1 MAQSELN
8 FYLLI
13 CKRNQSKV
21 NVMYNDSMDESQLQL
36 NEKDELC
43 HLLTLKNL
51 DKTAIKK
58 MLDRAQK
65 YISSKIISEEEK
77 NFFQNHTIANL
88 FFEPSTR
95 TRGSFEI
102 AAKYLGCNVINID
115 VENSSKKKGETLL
128 DSVKTIQSLGASA
141 LIVRHGEKGSLKLIT
156 EEIGEHCV
164 VINAGE
170 ANISHP
176 TQGLLDLLTI
186 RQEKKSF
193 ENLVVT
199 IIGDLSHSRVAQST
213 AQGLTTMGVKEIRLV
228 SPTQFS
234 LDENI
239 SPVCRSINNVDEG
252 IKNADVV
259 MALRIQHERINAT
272 EEEYTTQNYFE
283 EFGLT
288 HKRMKLASPD
298 AIIMHPGPMN
308 RNVEIESSLADSP
321 KSVILKQVAN
331 GVSVR
336 MAVID
341 QLLKSRFKS

>member
-1 MAQSELN
+1 
-8 FYLLI
+8 
-13 CKRNQSKV
+13 
-21 NVMYNDSMDESQLQL
+21 MDESLLQL

-51 DKTAIKK
+51 DKTAIEKI
-58 MLDRAQK
+58 LDQAQI
-65 YISSKIISEEEK
+65 YTSSKIISDEERG
-77 NFFQNHTIANL
+77 FFQNLTVANL

-102 AAKYLGCNVINID
+102 ASRYLGCNVINID
-115 VENSSKKKGETLL
+115 IENSSEKKGESLIDTA
-128 DSVKTIQSLGASA
+128 KTIQSLGANV
-141 LIVRHGEKGSLKLIT
+141 LIVRHGEQDTLRLIT
-156 EEIGEHCV
+156 NEIGEHCI

-193 ENLVVT
+193 ENLIIT

-213 AQGLTTMGVKEIRLV
+213 AQGLTTMGVREIRLV
-228 SPTQFS
+228 SPEQFS

-239 SPVCRSINNVDEG
+239 SHVCRSLNNVDEG

-259 MALRIQHERINAT
+259 MALRIQYERINAT
-272 EEEYTTQNYFE
+272 GEEYTTQNYFE

-288 HKRMKLASPD
+288 HNRMKLASPD

-321 KSVILKQVAN
+321 KSVIQRQVAN
-331 GVSVR
+331 GVAVR

-341 QLLKSRFKS
+341 QLLKSRFK

>member
-1 MAQSELN
+1 
-8 FYLLI
+8 
-13 CKRNQSKV
+13 
-21 NVMYNDSMDESQLQL
+21 MDESLLQL

-51 DKTAIKK
+51 DKTAIEK
-58 MLDRAQK
+58 MLDQAQK
-65 YISSKIISEEEK
+65 YISSKIISDEEK
-77 NFFQNHTIANL
+77 DFFQNLTIANL

-228 SPTQFS
+228 SPKQFS

-239 SPVCRSINNVDEG
+239 SSVCRSINNVDEG

-272 EEEYTTQNYFE
+272 GEEYTTQNYFE

-331 GVSVR
+331 GVAVR

>member
-1 MAQSELN
+1 
-8 FYLLI
+8 
-13 CKRNQSKV
+13 
-21 NVMYNDSMDESQLQL
+21 MDESLLQL

-51 DKTAIKK
+51 DKTAIEKI
-58 MLDRAQK
+58 LDQAQN
-65 YISSKIISEEEK
+65 YISSKIISDEEK
-77 NFFQNHTIANL
+77 DFFHNLTIANL

-331 GVSVR
+331 GVAVR

>member
-1 MAQSELN
+1 
-8 FYLLI
+8 
-13 CKRNQSKV
+13 
-21 NVMYNDSMDESQLQL
+21 MYNDYMDESLLQL

-51 DKTAIKK
+51 DKTAIEKI
-58 MLDRAQK
+58 LDQAQI
-65 YISSKIISEEEK
+65 YTSSKIISDEERG
-77 NFFQNHTIANL
+77 FFQNLTVANL

-102 AAKYLGCNVINID
+102 ASRYLGCNVINID
-115 VENSSKKKGETLL
+115 IENSSEKKGESLIDTA
-128 DSVKTIQSLGASA
+128 KTIQSLGANV
-141 LIVRHGEKGSLKLIT
+141 LIVRHGEQDTLRLIT
-156 EEIGEHCV
+156 NEIGEHCI

-193 ENLVVT
+193 ENLIIT

-213 AQGLTTMGVKEIRLV
+213 AQGLTSMGVREIRLV
-228 SPTQFS
+228 SPEQFS

-239 SPVCRSINNVDEG
+239 SHVCRSLNNVDEG

-272 EEEYTTQNYFE
+272 GEEYTTQNYFE

-288 HKRMKLASPD
+288 HNRMKLASPD

-321 KSVILKQVAN
+321 KSVIQRQVAN
-331 GVSVR
+331 GVAVR

-341 QLLKSRFKS
+341 QLLKSRFK

>member
-1 MAQSELN
+1 
-8 FYLLI
+8 
-13 CKRNQSKV
+13 
-21 NVMYNDSMDESQLQL
+21 MDESQLQL

-51 DKTAIKK
+51 DKTAIEKI
-58 MLDRAQK
+58 LDRAQK
-65 YISSKIISEEEK
+65 YTTSKIIPDVEK
-77 NFFQNHTIANL
+77 DFFHNLTIANL

-128 DSVKTIQSLGASA
+128 DSVKTIQSLGVSA
-141 LIVRHGEKGSLKLIT
+141 LIVRHDEKDSLKLIT

-199 IIGDLSHSRVAQST
+199 IIGDLSHSRVVQST

-228 SPTQFS
+228 SPKQFS

-239 SPVCRSINNVDEG
+239 SPVCRSLNNVDEG

-283 EFGLT
+283 ELG
-288 HKRMKLASPD
+288 
-298 AIIMHPGPMN
+298 
-308 RNVEIESSLADSP
+308 
-321 KSVILKQVAN
+321 
-331 GVSVR
+331 
-336 MAVID
+336 
-341 QLLKSRFKS
+341 

>member
-1 MAQSELN
+1 
-8 FYLLI
+8 
-13 CKRNQSKV
+13 
-21 NVMYNDSMDESQLQL
+21 MYNDYMDESLLQL

-51 DKTAIKK
+51 DKTAIEKI
-58 MLDRAQK
+58 LDQAQI
-65 YISSKIISEEEK
+65 YTASKIISDEERG
-77 NFFQNHTIANL
+77 FFQNLTIANL

-102 AAKYLGCNVINID
+102 AARYLGCNVINID
-115 VENSSKKKGETLL
+115 IENSSEKKGESLIDTA
-128 DSVKTIQSLGASA
+128 KTIQSLGANV
-141 LIVRHGEKGSLKLIT
+141 LIVRHGEQDTLRLIT
-156 EEIGEHCV
+156 NAIGEHSI

-193 ENLVVT
+193 ENLIVT

-213 AQGLTTMGVKEIRLV
+213 AQGLTTMGVREIRLV
-228 SPTQFS
+228 SPEQFS

-239 SPVCRSINNVDEG
+239 SHVCRSLNNVDEG

-272 EEEYTTQNYFE
+272 GEEYTTQNYFE

-288 HKRMKLASPD
+288 HNRMKLASPD

-321 KSVILKQVAN
+321 KSVIQKQVAN
-331 GVSVR
+331 GVAVR

-341 QLLKSRFKS
+341 QLLKSRFK

>member
-1 MAQSELN
+1 
-8 FYLLI
+8 
-13 CKRNQSKV
+13 
-21 NVMYNDSMDESQLQL
+21 MDESQLQL

-51 DKTAIKK
+51 DKTAIEKI
-58 MLDRAQK
+58 LDQAQN
-65 YISSKIISEEEK
+65 YISSKIISDEEK
-77 NFFQNHTIANL
+77 DFFHNLTIANL

-272 EEEYTTQNYFE
+272 EEKYTTQNYFE

-331 GVSVR
+331 GVAVR
-336 MAVID
+336 MTVID

>member
-1 MAQSELN
+1 
-8 FYLLI
+8 
-13 CKRNQSKV
+13 
-21 NVMYNDSMDESQLQL
+21 MDESLLQL

-51 DKTAIKK
+51 DKTAIEKI
-58 MLDRAQK
+58 LDQAQI
-65 YISSKIISEEEK
+65 YTSSKIISDEERG
-77 NFFQNHTIANL
+77 FFQNLTVANL

-102 AAKYLGCNVINID
+102 ASRYLGCNVINID
-115 VENSSKKKGETLL
+115 IENSSEKKGESLIDTA
-128 DSVKTIQSLGASA
+128 KTIQSLGANV
-141 LIVRHGEKGSLKLIT
+141 LIVRHGEQDTLRLIT
-156 EEIGEHCV
+156 NEIGEHCI

-193 ENLVVT
+193 ENLIVT

-213 AQGLTTMGVKEIRLV
+213 AQGLTTMGVREIRLV
-228 SPTQFS
+228 SPEQFS

-239 SPVCRSINNVDEG
+239 SHVCRSLNNVDEG

-272 EEEYTTQNYFE
+272 GEEYTMQNYFE

-288 HKRMKLASPD
+288 HNRMKLASPD

-321 KSVILKQVAN
+321 KSVIQRQVAN
-331 GVSVR
+331 GVAVR

-341 QLLKSRFKS
+341 QLLKSRFK

>member
-1 MAQSELN
+1 
-8 FYLLI
+8 
-13 CKRNQSKV
+13 
-21 NVMYNDSMDESQLQL
+21 MDESQLQL

-51 DKTAIKK
+51 DKTAIEK
-58 MLDRAQK
+58 MLDQAQK
-65 YISSKIISEEEK
+65 YISSNIISDEEK
-77 NFFQNHTIANL
+77 DFFQNLTIANL

-272 EEEYTTQNYFE
+272 EEKYTTQNYFE

>member
-1 MAQSELN
+1 
-8 FYLLI
+8 
-13 CKRNQSKV
+13 
-21 NVMYNDSMDESQLQL
+21 MDESLLQL

-51 DKTAIKK
+51 DKTAIEK
-58 MLDRAQK
+58 MLDQAQK
-65 YISSKIISEEEK
+65 YISSKIISDEEK
-77 NFFQNHTIANL
+77 DFFQNLTIANL

-272 EEEYTTQNYFE
+272 EEKYTTQNYFE

-331 GVSVR
+331 GVAVR

>member
-1 MAQSELN
+1 
-8 FYLLI
+8 
-13 CKRNQSKV
+13 
-21 NVMYNDSMDESQLQL
+21 MYNDSMDESQLQL

-51 DKTAIKK
+51 DKTAIEK
-58 MLDRAQK
+58 MLDQAQK
-65 YISSKIISEEEK
+65 YISSKIISDEEK
-77 NFFQNHTIANL
+77 DFFQNLTIANL

-128 DSVKTIQSLGASA
+128 DSVKTIQSLGVSA

-199 IIGDLSHSRVAQST
+199 IIGDLSHSRVAQSA

-228 SPTQFS
+228 SPKQFS

-239 SPVCRSINNVDEG
+239 SSVCRSINNVDEG

-272 EEEYTTQNYFE
+272 EEKYTTQNYFE

-331 GVSVR
+331 GVAVR
-336 MAVID
+336 MTVID

>member
-1 MAQSELN
+1 
-8 FYLLI
+8 
-13 CKRNQSKV
+13 
-21 NVMYNDSMDESQLQL
+21 MYNDYMDESLLQL

-51 DKTAIKK
+51 DKTTIEKI
-58 MLDRAQK
+58 LDQAQI
-65 YISSKIISEEEK
+65 YTASKIISDEERS
-77 NFFQNHTIANL
+77 FFQNLTIANL

-102 AAKYLGCNVINID
+102 AARYLGCNVINID
-115 VENSSKKKGETLL
+115 IENSSEKKGESLIDTA
-128 DSVKTIQSLGASA
+128 KTIQSLGANV
-141 LIVRHGEKGSLKLIT
+141 LIVRHGKKDTLKLIT
-156 EEIGEHCV
+156 NEIGEHCI

-193 ENLVVT
+193 ENLIVT

-213 AQGLTTMGVKEIRLV
+213 AQGLTTMGVREIRLV
-228 SPTQFS
+228 SPEQFS

-239 SPVCRSINNVDEG
+239 SHVCRSLNNIDEG

-272 EEEYTTQNYFE
+272 GEEYTTQNYFE

-288 HKRMKLASPD
+288 HNRMKLASPD

-321 KSVILKQVAN
+321 KSVIQRQVAN
-331 GVSVR
+331 GVAVR

-341 QLLKSRFKS
+341 QLLKSRFK

>member
-1 MAQSELN
+1 
-8 FYLLI
+8 
-13 CKRNQSKV
+13 
-21 NVMYNDSMDESQLQL
+21 MYNDYMDESLLQL

-51 DKTAIKK
+51 DKTAIEKI
-58 MLDRAQK
+58 LDQAQI
-65 YISSKIISEEEK
+65 YTSSKIISDEERG
-77 NFFQNHTIANL
+77 FFQNLTVANL

-102 AAKYLGCNVINID
+102 AARYLGCNVINID
-115 VENSSKKKGETLL
+115 IENSSEKKGESLIDTA
-128 DSVKTIQSLGASA
+128 KTIQSLGANV
-141 LIVRHGEKGSLKLIT
+141 LIMRHGEQDTLKLIT
-156 EEIGEHCV
+156 NEIGEHCI

-193 ENLVVT
+193 ENLIVT

-213 AQGLTTMGVKEIRLV
+213 AQGLTTMGVREIRLV
-228 SPTQFS
+228 SPEQFS

-239 SPVCRSINNVDEG
+239 SHVCRSLNNVDEG

-272 EEEYTTQNYFE
+272 GEEYTMQNYFE

-288 HKRMKLASPD
+288 HNRMKLASPD

-321 KSVILKQVAN
+321 KSVIQRQVAN
-331 GVSVR
+331 GVAVR

-341 QLLKSRFKS
+341 QLLKSRFK

>member
-1 MAQSELN
+1 
-8 FYLLI
+8 
-13 CKRNQSKV
+13 
-21 NVMYNDSMDESQLQL
+21 MYNDYMDESLLQL

-51 DKTAIKK
+51 DKTAIEKI
-58 MLDRAQK
+58 LDQAQI
-65 YISSKIISEEEK
+65 YTSSKIISDEERG
-77 NFFQNHTIANL
+77 FFQNLTIANL

-102 AAKYLGCNVINID
+102 AARYLGCNVINID
-115 VENSSKKKGETLL
+115 IENSSEKKGESLIDTA
-128 DSVKTIQSLGASA
+128 KTIQSLGANV
-141 LIVRHGEKGSLKLIT
+141 LIVRHGEQDTLRLIT
-156 EEIGEHCV
+156 NAIGEHCII
-164 VINAGE
+164 INAGE

-193 ENLVVT
+193 ENLIVT

-213 AQGLTTMGVKEIRLV
+213 AQGLTTMGVREIRLV
-228 SPTQFS
+228 SPEQFS

-239 SPVCRSINNVDEG
+239 SHVCRSLNNVDEG

-272 EEEYTTQNYFE
+272 GEEYTTQNYFE

-288 HKRMKLASPD
+288 HNRMKLASPD

-321 KSVILKQVAN
+321 KSVIQRQVAN
-331 GVSVR
+331 GVAVR

-341 QLLKSRFKS
+341 QLLKSRFK

>member
-1 MAQSELN
+1 
-8 FYLLI
+8 
-13 CKRNQSKV
+13 
-21 NVMYNDSMDESQLQL
+21 MDESLLQL

-51 DKTAIKK
+51 DKAAIEKI
-58 MLDRAQK
+58 LDQAQI
-65 YISSKIISEEEK
+65 YTSSKIISDEERG
-77 NFFQNHTIANL
+77 FFQNLTVANL

-102 AAKYLGCNVINID
+102 ASRYLGCNVINID
-115 VENSSKKKGETLL
+115 IENSSEKKGESLIDTA
-128 DSVKTIQSLGASA
+128 KTIQSLGANV
-141 LIVRHGEKGSLKLIT
+141 LIVRHGEQDTLRLIT
-156 EEIGEHCV
+156 NEIGEHCI

-193 ENLVVT
+193 ENLIVT

-213 AQGLTTMGVKEIRLV
+213 AQGLTTMGVREIRLV
-228 SPTQFS
+228 SPEQFS

-239 SPVCRSINNVDEG
+239 SHVCRSLNNVDEG

-272 EEEYTTQNYFE
+272 GEEYTTQNYFE

-288 HKRMKLASPD
+288 HNRMKLASPD

-321 KSVILKQVAN
+321 KSVIQRQVAN
-331 GVSVR
+331 GVAVR

-341 QLLKSRFKS
+341 QLLKSRFK

>member
-1 MAQSELN
+1 
-8 FYLLI
+8 
-13 CKRNQSKV
+13 
-21 NVMYNDSMDESQLQL
+21 MYNDSMDESLLQL

-51 DKTAIKK
+51 DKTAIEKI
-58 MLDRAQK
+58 LDQAQN
-65 YISSKIISEEEK
+65 YISSKIISDEEK
-77 NFFQNHTIANL
+77 DFFHNLTIANL

-128 DSVKTIQSLGASA
+128 DSVKTIQSLGVSA
-141 LIVRHGEKGSLKLIT
+141 LIVRHGEKDSLKLIT

-228 SPTQFS
+228 SPKQFS

-331 GVSVR
+331 GVAVR

>member
-1 MAQSELN
+1 
-8 FYLLI
+8 
-13 CKRNQSKV
+13 
-21 NVMYNDSMDESQLQL
+21 MYNDYMDESLLQL

-51 DKTAIKK
+51 DKTAIEKI
-58 MLDRAQK
+58 LDQAQI
-65 YISSKIISEEEK
+65 YTSSKIISDEERG
-77 NFFQNHTIANL
+77 FFQNLTVANL

-102 AAKYLGCNVINID
+102 ASRYLGCNVINID
-115 VENSSKKKGETLL
+115 IENSSEKKGESLIDTA
-128 DSVKTIQSLGASA
+128 KTIQSLGANV
-141 LIVRHGEKGSLKLIT
+141 LIVRHGEQDTLRLIT
-156 EEIGEHCV
+156 NEIGEHCI

-193 ENLVVT
+193 ENLIVT

-213 AQGLTTMGVKEIRLV
+213 AQGLTTMGVREIRLV
-228 SPTQFS
+228 SPEQFS

-239 SPVCRSINNVDEG
+239 SHVCRSLNNVDEG

-272 EEEYTTQNYFE
+272 GEEYTTQNYFE

-288 HKRMKLASPD
+288 HNRMKLASPD

-321 KSVILKQVAN
+321 KSVIQRQVAN
-331 GVSVR
+331 GVAVR

-341 QLLKSRFKS
+341 QLLKSRFK

>member
-1 MAQSELN
+1 
-8 FYLLI
+8 
-13 CKRNQSKV
+13 
-21 NVMYNDSMDESQLQL
+21 MDESLLQL

-51 DKTAIKK
+51 DKTAIEKI
-58 MLDRAQK
+58 LDQAQI
-65 YISSKIISEEEK
+65 YTSSKIISDEERG
-77 NFFQNHTIANL
+77 FFQNLTVANL

-102 AAKYLGCNVINID
+102 ASRYLGCNVINID
-115 VENSSKKKGETLL
+115 IENSSEKKGESLIDTA
-128 DSVKTIQSLGASA
+128 KTIQSLGANV
-141 LIVRHGEKGSLKLIT
+141 LIVRHGEQDTLRLIT
-156 EEIGEHCV
+156 NEIGEHCI

-193 ENLVVT
+193 ENLIIT

-213 AQGLTTMGVKEIRLV
+213 AQGLTTMGVREIRLV
-228 SPTQFS
+228 SPEQFS

-239 SPVCRSINNVDEG
+239 SHVCRSLNNVDEG

-272 EEEYTTQNYFE
+272 GEEYTTQNYFE

-288 HKRMKLASPD
+288 HNRMKLASPD

-321 KSVILKQVAN
+321 KSVIQRQVAN
-331 GVSVR
+331 GVAVR

-341 QLLKSRFKS
+341 QLLKSRFK

>member
-1 MAQSELN
+1 
-8 FYLLI
+8 
-13 CKRNQSKV
+13 
-21 NVMYNDSMDESQLQL
+21 MDESLLQL

-51 DKTAIKK
+51 DKTAIEKI
-58 MLDRAQK
+58 LDQAQI
-65 YISSKIISEEEK
+65 YTSSKIISDEERG
-77 NFFQNHTIANL
+77 FFQNLTVANL

-102 AAKYLGCNVINID
+102 ASRYLGCNVINID
-115 VENSSKKKGETLL
+115 IENSSEKKGESLIDTA
-128 DSVKTIQSLGASA
+128 KTIQSLGANV
-141 LIVRHGEKGSLKLIT
+141 LIVRHGEQDTLRLIT
-156 EEIGEHCV
+156 NEIGEHCI

-193 ENLVVT
+193 ENLIIT

-213 AQGLTTMGVKEIRLV
+213 AQGLTTMGVREIRLV
-228 SPTQFS
+228 SPEQFS

-239 SPVCRSINNVDEG
+239 SHVCRSLNNVDEG
-252 IKNADVV
+252 IKNADVI
-259 MALRIQHERINAT
+259 MALRIQYERINAT
-272 EEEYTTQNYFE
+272 GEEYTTQNYFE

-288 HKRMKLASPD
+288 HNRMKLASPD

-321 KSVILKQVAN
+321 KSVIQRQVAN
-331 GVSVR
+331 GVAVR

-341 QLLKSRFKS
+341 QLLKSRFK

>member
-51 DKTAIKK
+51 DKTAIEK
-58 MLDRAQK
+58 MLDQAQK
-65 YISSKIISEEEK
+65 YISSNIISDEEK
-77 NFFQNHTIANL
+77 DFFQNLTIANL

-331 GVSVR
+331 GVAVR

>member
-1 MAQSELN
+1 
-8 FYLLI
+8 
-13 CKRNQSKV
+13 
-21 NVMYNDSMDESQLQL
+21 MYNDSMDESLLQL

-51 DKTAIKK
+51 DKTAIEK
-58 MLDRAQK
+58 MLDQAQK
-65 YISSKIISEEEK
+65 YISSKIISDEEK
-77 NFFQNHTIANL
+77 DFFQNLTIANL

-331 GVSVR
+331 GVAVR
-336 MAVID
+336 MTVID

>member
-1 MAQSELN
+1 
-8 FYLLI
+8 
-13 CKRNQSKV
+13 
-21 NVMYNDSMDESQLQL
+21 MYNDYMDESLLQL

-51 DKTAIKK
+51 DKTAIEKI
-58 MLDRAQK
+58 LDQAQI
-65 YISSKIISEEEK
+65 YTSSKIISDEERGY
-77 NFFQNHTIANL
+77 FQNLTVANL

-102 AAKYLGCNVINID
+102 ASRYLGCNVINID
-115 VENSSKKKGETLL
+115 IENSSEKKGESLIDTA
-128 DSVKTIQSLGASA
+128 KTIQSLGANV
-141 LIVRHGEKGSLKLIT
+141 LIVRHGEQDTLRLIT
-156 EEIGEHCV
+156 NEIGEHCI

-193 ENLVVT
+193 ENLIVT

-213 AQGLTTMGVKEIRLV
+213 AQGLTTMGVREIRLV
-228 SPTQFS
+228 SPEKFS

-239 SPVCRSINNVDEG
+239 SHVCRSLNNVDEG

-259 MALRIQHERINAT
+259 MALRIQYERINAT
-272 EEEYTTQNYFE
+272 GEEYTTQNYFE

-288 HKRMKLASPD
+288 HNRMKLASPD
-298 AIIMHPGPMN
+298 VIIMHPGPMN

-321 KSVILKQVAN
+321 KSVIQKQVAN
-331 GVSVR
+331 GVAVR

-341 QLLKSRFKS
+341 QLLKSRFK

>member
-1 MAQSELN
+1 
-8 FYLLI
+8 
-13 CKRNQSKV
+13 
-21 NVMYNDSMDESQLQL
+21 MYNDYMDESLLQL

-51 DKTAIKK
+51 DKTTIEKI
-58 MLDRAQK
+58 LDQAQI
-65 YISSKIISEEEK
+65 YTASKIISDEERS
-77 NFFQNHTIANL
+77 FFQNLTIANL

-102 AAKYLGCNVINID
+102 AARYLGCNVINID
-115 VENSSKKKGETLL
+115 IENSSEKKGESLIDTA
-128 DSVKTIQSLGASA
+128 KTIQSLGANV
-141 LIVRHGEKGSLKLIT
+141 LIVRHGKKDTLKLIT
-156 EEIGEHCV
+156 NEIGEHCI

-193 ENLVVT
+193 ENLIVT

-213 AQGLTTMGVKEIRLV
+213 AQGLTTMGVREIRLV
-228 SPTQFS
+228 SPEQFS

-239 SPVCRSINNVDEG
+239 SHVCRSLNNIDEG

-272 EEEYTTQNYFE
+272 GEEYTTQNYFE

-288 HKRMKLASPD
+288 HNRMKLASPD
-298 AIIMHPGPMN
+298 VIIMHPGPMN

-321 KSVILKQVAN
+321 KSVIQRQVAN
-331 GVSVR
+331 GVAVR

-341 QLLKSRFKS
+341 QLLKSRFK

>member
-1 MAQSELN
+1 
-8 FYLLI
+8 
-13 CKRNQSKV
+13 
-21 NVMYNDSMDESQLQL
+21 MYNDYMDESLLQL

-51 DKTAIKK
+51 DKTAIEKI
-58 MLDRAQK
+58 LDQAQI
-65 YISSKIISEEEK
+65 YTSSKIISDEERG
-77 NFFQNHTIANL
+77 FFQNLTVANL

-102 AAKYLGCNVINID
+102 AARYLGCNVINID
-115 VENSSKKKGETLL
+115 IENSSEKKGESLIDTA
-128 DSVKTIQSLGASA
+128 KTIQSLGANV
-141 LIVRHGEKGSLKLIT
+141 LIVRHGEQDTLRLIT
-156 EEIGEHCV
+156 NEIGEHCI

-193 ENLVVT
+193 ENLIIT

-213 AQGLTTMGVKEIRLV
+213 AQGLTTMGVREIRLV
-228 SPTQFS
+228 SPEQFS

-239 SPVCRSINNVDEG
+239 SHVCRSLNNVDEG

-272 EEEYTTQNYFE
+272 GEEYTTQNYFE

-288 HKRMKLASPD
+288 HNRMKLASPD

-321 KSVILKQVAN
+321 KSVIQRQVAN
-331 GVSVR
+331 GVAVR

-341 QLLKSRFKS
+341 QLLKSRFK

>member
-1 MAQSELN
+1 
-8 FYLLI
+8 
-13 CKRNQSKV
+13 
-21 NVMYNDSMDESQLQL
+21 MYNDYMDESLLQL

-51 DKTAIKK
+51 DKTAIEKI
-58 MLDRAQK
+58 LDQAQI
-65 YISSKIISEEEK
+65 YTSSKIISDEERG
-77 NFFQNHTIANL
+77 FFQNLTVANL

-102 AAKYLGCNVINID
+102 ASRHLGCNVINID
-115 VENSSKKKGETLL
+115 IENSSEKKGESLIDTA
-128 DSVKTIQSLGASA
+128 KTIQSLGANV
-141 LIVRHGEKGSLKLIT
+141 LIVRHGEQDTLRLIT
-156 EEIGEHCV
+156 NEIGEHCI

-193 ENLVVT
+193 ENLIVT

-213 AQGLTTMGVKEIRLV
+213 AQGLTTMGVREIRLV
-228 SPTQFS
+228 SPEQFS

-239 SPVCRSINNVDEG
+239 SHVCRSLNNVDEG

-272 EEEYTTQNYFE
+272 GEEYTTQNYFE

-288 HKRMKLASPD
+288 HNRMKLASPD

-321 KSVILKQVAN
+321 KSVIQRQVAN
-331 GVSVR
+331 GVAVR

-341 QLLKSRFKS
+341 QLLKSRFK

>member
-1 MAQSELN
+1 
-8 FYLLI
+8 
-13 CKRNQSKV
+13 
-21 NVMYNDSMDESQLQL
+21 MYNDYMDESLLQL

-51 DKTAIKK
+51 DKTAIEKI
-58 MLDRAQK
+58 LDQAQI
-65 YISSKIISEEEK
+65 YTSSKIISDEERG
-77 NFFQNHTIANL
+77 FFQNLTVANL

-102 AAKYLGCNVINID
+102 ASRYLGCNVINID
-115 VENSSKKKGETLL
+115 IENSSEKKGESLIDTA
-128 DSVKTIQSLGASA
+128 KTIQSLGANV
-141 LIVRHGEKGSLKLIT
+141 LIVRHGEQDTLRLIT
-156 EEIGEHCV
+156 NEIGEHCI

-193 ENLVVT
+193 ENLIIT

-213 AQGLTTMGVKEIRLV
+213 AQGLTTMGVREIRLV
-228 SPTQFS
+228 SPEQFS

-239 SPVCRSINNVDEG
+239 SHVCRSLNNVDEG

-272 EEEYTTQNYFE
+272 GEEYTTQNYFE

-288 HKRMKLASPD
+288 HNRMKLASPD

-321 KSVILKQVAN
+321 KSVIQRQVAN
-331 GVSVR
+331 GVAVR

-341 QLLKSRFKS
+341 QLLKSRFK

>member
-1 MAQSELN
+1 
-8 FYLLI
+8 
-13 CKRNQSKV
+13 
-21 NVMYNDSMDESQLQL
+21 MDESLLQL

-51 DKTAIKK
+51 DKTAIEKI
-58 MLDRAQK
+58 LDQAQI
-65 YISSKIISEEEK
+65 YTSSKIISDEERG
-77 NFFQNHTIANL
+77 FFQNLTVANL

-102 AAKYLGCNVINID
+102 ASRYLGCNVINID
-115 VENSSKKKGETLL
+115 IENSSEKKGESLIDTA
-128 DSVKTIQSLGASA
+128 KTIQSLGANV
-141 LIVRHGEKGSLKLIT
+141 LIVRHGEQDTLRLIT
-156 EEIGEHCV
+156 NEIGEHCI

-193 ENLVVT
+193 ENLIIT

-213 AQGLTTMGVKEIRLV
+213 AQGLTTMGVREIRLV
-228 SPTQFS
+228 SPEQFS

-239 SPVCRSINNVDEG
+239 SHVCRSLNNVDEG
-252 IKNADVV
+252 IKNADVI
-259 MALRIQHERINAT
+259 MALRIQYERINAT
-272 EEEYTTQNYFE
+272 GEEYTMQNYFE

-288 HKRMKLASPD
+288 HNRMKLASPD

-321 KSVILKQVAN
+321 KSVIQRQVAN
-331 GVSVR
+331 GVAVR

-341 QLLKSRFKS
+341 QLLKSRFK

>member
-1 MAQSELN
+1 
-8 FYLLI
+8 
-13 CKRNQSKV
+13 
-21 NVMYNDSMDESQLQL
+21 MDESLLQL

-51 DKTAIKK
+51 DKTAIEKI
-58 MLDRAQK
+58 LDQAQI
-65 YISSKIISEEEK
+65 YTSSKIISDEERG
-77 NFFQNHTIANL
+77 FFQNLTVANL

-102 AAKYLGCNVINID
+102 ASRYLGCNVINID
-115 VENSSKKKGETLL
+115 IENSSEKKGESLIDTA
-128 DSVKTIQSLGASA
+128 KTIQSLGANV
-141 LIVRHGEKGSLKLIT
+141 LIVRHGEQDTLRLIT
-156 EEIGEHCV
+156 NEIGEHCI

-193 ENLVVT
+193 ENLIIT

-213 AQGLTTMGVKEIRLV
+213 AQGLTTMGVREIRLV
-228 SPTQFS
+228 SPEQFS

-239 SPVCRSINNVDEG
+239 SHVCRSLNNVDEG

-272 EEEYTTQNYFE
+272 GEEYTMQNYFE

-288 HKRMKLASPD
+288 HNRMKLASPD

-321 KSVILKQVAN
+321 KSVIQRQVAN
-331 GVSVR
+331 GVAVR

-341 QLLKSRFKS
+341 QLLKSRFK

>member
-1 MAQSELN
+1 
-8 FYLLI
+8 
-13 CKRNQSKV
+13 
-21 NVMYNDSMDESQLQL
+21 MYNDYMDESLLQL

-51 DKTAIKK
+51 DKTAIEKI
-58 MLDRAQK
+58 LDQAQI
-65 YISSKIISEEEK
+65 YTASKIISDEERG
-77 NFFQNHTIANL
+77 FFQNLTIANL

-102 AAKYLGCNVINID
+102 AARYLGCNVINID
-115 VENSSKKKGETLL
+115 IENSSEKKGESLIDTA
-128 DSVKTIQSLGASA
+128 KTIQSLGANV
-141 LIVRHGEKGSLKLIT
+141 LIVRHGEQDTLRLIT
-156 EEIGEHCV
+156 NAIGEHSI

-193 ENLVVT
+193 ENLIVT

-213 AQGLTTMGVKEIRLV
+213 TQGLTTMGVREIRLV
-228 SPTQFS
+228 SPEQFS

-239 SPVCRSINNVDEG
+239 SHVCRSLNNVDEG

-272 EEEYTTQNYFE
+272 GEEYTTQNYFE

-288 HKRMKLASPD
+288 HNRMKLASPD

-321 KSVILKQVAN
+321 KSVIQKQVAN
-331 GVSVR
+331 GVAVR

-341 QLLKSRFKS
+341 QLLKSRFK

>member
-1 MAQSELN
+1 
-8 FYLLI
+8 
-13 CKRNQSKV
+13 
-21 NVMYNDSMDESQLQL
+21 MDESQLQL

-51 DKTAIKK
+51 DKTAIEK
-58 MLDRAQK
+58 MLDQAQK
-65 YISSKIISEEEK
+65 YISSKIISDEEK
-77 NFFQNHTIANL
+77 DFFQNLTIANL

-272 EEEYTTQNYFE
+272 EEKYTTQNYFE

-331 GVSVR
+331 GVAVR
-336 MAVID
+336 MTVID

>member
-1 MAQSELN
+1 
-8 FYLLI
+8 
-13 CKRNQSKV
+13 
-21 NVMYNDSMDESQLQL
+21 MYNDCMDDSLLQL

-51 DKTAIKK
+51 DKTAIEKI
-58 MLDRAQK
+58 LDQAQI
-65 YISSKIISEEEK
+65 YTASKIISDEERG
-77 NFFQNHTIANL
+77 FFQNLTIANL

-95 TRGSFEI
+95 TRVSFEI
-102 AAKYLGCNVINID
+102 AARYLGCNVINID
-115 VENSSKKKGETLL
+115 IENSSEKKGESLIDTA
-128 DSVKTIQSLGASA
+128 KTIQSLGANV
-141 LIVRHGEKGSLKLIT
+141 LIVRHGEQDTLKLIAN
-156 EEIGEHCV
+156 EIGEHCI

-193 ENLVVT
+193 ENLIVT

-213 AQGLTTMGVKEIRLV
+213 AQGLTTMGVREIRLV
-228 SPTQFS
+228 SPEQFS

-239 SPVCRSINNVDEG
+239 SHVCRSLSNVDEG

-272 EEEYTTQNYFE
+272 GEEYTTQNYFE

-288 HKRMKLASPD
+288 HNRMKLASPD

-321 KSVILKQVAN
+321 KSVIQRQVAN
-331 GVSVR
+331 GVAVR
-336 MAVID
+336 IAVID
-341 QLLKSRFKS
+341 QLLKSRLK

>member
-1 MAQSELN
+1 
-8 FYLLI
+8 
-13 CKRNQSKV
+13 
-21 NVMYNDSMDESQLQL
+21 MYNDYMDESLLQL

-51 DKTAIKK
+51 DKTAIEKI
-58 MLDRAQK
+58 LDQAQI
-65 YISSKIISEEEK
+65 YTSSKIISDEERG
-77 NFFQNHTIANL
+77 FFQNLTVANL

-102 AAKYLGCNVINID
+102 ASRYLGCNVINID
-115 VENSSKKKGETLL
+115 IENSSEKKGESLIDTA
-128 DSVKTIQSLGASA
+128 KTIQSLGANV
-141 LIVRHGEKGSLKLIT
+141 LIVRHGEQDTLRLIT
-156 EEIGEHCV
+156 NEIGEHCI

-193 ENLVVT
+193 ENLIIT

-213 AQGLTTMGVKEIRLV
+213 AQGLTTMGVREIRLV
-228 SPTQFS
+228 SPDQFS

-239 SPVCRSINNVDEG
+239 SHVCRSLNNVDEG

-272 EEEYTTQNYFE
+272 GEEYTTQNYFE

-288 HKRMKLASPD
+288 HNRMKLASPD

-321 KSVILKQVAN
+321 KSVIQRQVAN
-331 GVSVR
+331 GVAVR

-341 QLLKSRFKS
+341 QLLKSRFK

>member
-1 MAQSELN
+1 
-8 FYLLI
+8 
-13 CKRNQSKV
+13 
-21 NVMYNDSMDESQLQL
+21 MDESQLQL

-51 DKTAIKK
+51 DKTPIEK
-58 MLDRAQK
+58 MLDQAQK
-65 YISSKIISEEEK
+65 YISSKIISDEEK
-77 NFFQNHTIANL
+77 DFFQNLTIANL

-213 AQGLTTMGVKEIRLV
+213 AQGLTIMGVKEIRLV
-228 SPTQFS
+228 SPKQFS

-239 SPVCRSINNVDEG
+239 SSVCRSINNVDEG

-272 EEEYTTQNYFE
+272 GEEYTTQNYFE

-331 GVSVR
+331 GVAVR
-336 MAVID
+336 MTVID

>member
-1 MAQSELN
+1 
-8 FYLLI
+8 
-13 CKRNQSKV
+13 
-21 NVMYNDSMDESQLQL
+21 MYNDYMDESLLQL

-51 DKTAIKK
+51 DKTAIEKI
-58 MLDRAQK
+58 LDQAQI
-65 YISSKIISEEEK
+65 YTSSKIISDEERG
-77 NFFQNHTIANL
+77 FFQNLTVANL

-102 AAKYLGCNVINID
+102 ASRYLGCNVINID
-115 VENSSKKKGETLL
+115 IENSSEKKGESLIDTA
-128 DSVKTIQSLGASA
+128 KTIQSLGANV
-141 LIVRHGEKGSLKLIT
+141 LIVRHGEQDTLRLIT
-156 EEIGEHCV
+156 NEIGEHCI

-193 ENLVVT
+193 ENLIVT

-213 AQGLTTMGVKEIRLV
+213 AQGLTTMGVREIRLV
-228 SPTQFS
+228 SPEQFS

-239 SPVCRSINNVDEG
+239 SHVCRSLNNVDEG

-272 EEEYTTQNYFE
+272 GEEYTMQNYFE

-288 HKRMKLASPD
+288 HNRMKLASPD

-321 KSVILKQVAN
+321 KSVIQRQVAN
-331 GVSVR
+331 GVAVR

-341 QLLKSRFKS
+341 QLLKSRFK

>member
-1 MAQSELN
+1 
-8 FYLLI
+8 
-13 CKRNQSKV
+13 
-21 NVMYNDSMDESQLQL
+21 MDESLLQL

-51 DKTAIKK
+51 DKTAIEKI
-58 MLDRAQK
+58 LDQAQN
-65 YISSKIISEEEK
+65 YISSKIISDEEK
-77 NFFQNHTIANL
+77 DFFHNLTIANL

-128 DSVKTIQSLGASA
+128 DSVKTIQSLGVSA
-141 LIVRHGEKGSLKLIT
+141 LIVRHGEKDSLKLIA

-228 SPTQFS
+228 SPKQFS

-239 SPVCRSINNVDEG
+239 SSVCRSINNVDEG

-272 EEEYTTQNYFE
+272 GEEYTTQNYFE

-331 GVSVR
+331 GVAVR

>member
-1 MAQSELN
+1 
-8 FYLLI
+8 
-13 CKRNQSKV
+13 
-21 NVMYNDSMDESQLQL
+21 MDESLLQL

-51 DKTAIKK
+51 DKTAIEKI
-58 MLDRAQK
+58 LDQAQK

-77 NFFQNHTIANL
+77 DFFQNHTIANL

-128 DSVKTIQSLGASA
+128 DSVKTIQSLGVSA
-141 LIVRHGEKGSLKLIT
+141 LIVRHGEKASLKLIT

-213 AQGLTTMGVKEIRLV
+213 AQGLSTMGVKEIRLV
-228 SPTQFS
+228 SPKQFS

-239 SPVCRSINNVDEG
+239 SSVCRSINNVDEG

-272 EEEYTTQNYFE
+272 GEEYTTQNYFE

-331 GVSVR
+331 GVAVR

-341 QLLKSRFKS
+341 QLMKSRFQS

>member
-1 MAQSELN
+1 
-8 FYLLI
+8 
-13 CKRNQSKV
+13 
-21 NVMYNDSMDESQLQL
+21 MDESLLQL

-51 DKTAIKK
+51 DKTAIEKI
-58 MLDRAQK
+58 LDQAQI
-65 YISSKIISEEEK
+65 YTSSKIISDEERG
-77 NFFQNHTIANL
+77 FFQNLTVANL

-102 AAKYLGCNVINID
+102 ASRYLGCNVINID
-115 VENSSKKKGETLL
+115 IENSSEKKGESLIDTA
-128 DSVKTIQSLGASA
+128 KTIQSLGANV
-141 LIVRHGEKGSLKLIT
+141 LIVRHGEQDTLRLIT
-156 EEIGEHCV
+156 NEIGEHCI

-193 ENLVVT
+193 ENLIIT

-213 AQGLTTMGVKEIRLV
+213 AQGLTSMGVREIRLV
-228 SPTQFS
+228 SPEQFS

-239 SPVCRSINNVDEG
+239 SHVCRSLNNVDEG

-272 EEEYTTQNYFE
+272 GEEYTTQNYFE

-288 HKRMKLASPD
+288 HNRMKLASPD

-321 KSVILKQVAN
+321 KSVIQRQVAN
-331 GVSVR
+331 GVAVR

-341 QLLKSRFKS
+341 QLLKSRFK